1 MRPLIWGTPA
11 DRAPILAK
19 IAAQPWAKA
28 LFAALQGGI
37 DCGVLFFL
45 TEDKAYAACAAW
57 FVRAGFPHLGWSR
70 RGRLVLSHSKK
81 GKKAS

>member
-1 MRPLIWGTPA
+1 MRPLIWVTPA

-28 LFAALQGGI
+28 LFAALQGAI

-45 TEDKAYAACAAW
+45 TEDKAYAAR

-70 RGRLVLSHSKK
+70 RGRLVLSHGKK